1 MLSRAMSS
9 RALKRRSVRLFRH
22 PGLAAAVAAAV
33 IYAALGYALSGQ
45 PPATLPPALA
55 RLVALA
61 PHLIAVINATTL
73 IVLLR
78 GRSAIRAGRVAS
90 HRRLMLTAAVLISAF
105 LLLYVTRVALGGT
118 KAFPGPA
125 AVRVYLYLPLLAVHI
140 LLSIVS
146 VPLVVYN
153 LLVGLTRPVG
163 AIGVTAHPRVGRAAV
178 ALWSVSLAL
187 GIIVY
192 VMLNLLY

>member
-1 MLSRAMSS
+1 MSS
-9 RALKRRSVRLFRH
+9 PAAKRCADLLLRRQGIV
-22 PGLAAAVAAAV
+22 ATIIAAVVYAV
-33 IYAALGYALSGQ
+33 LGYALSGK
-45 PPATLPPALA
+45 PPSSLPPALA

-61 PHLIAVINATTL
+61 PHLIAVVNASAL
-73 IVLLR
+73 IVLLM
-78 GRSAIRAGRVAS
+78 GRAAIRAGRVAS
-90 HRRLMLTAAVLISAF
+90 HRRLMLAAAVLISAF
-105 LLLYVTRVALGGT
+105 LVLYVTRVALGGT

-163 AIGVTAHPRVGRAAV
+163 AIGATAHPRVGRAAV
-178 ALWSVSLAL
+178 GLWSVSLAL
-187 GIIVY
+187 GIVVY
-192 VMLNLLY
+192 LMLNLLY

>member
-1 MLSRAMSS
+1 M
-9 RALKRRSVRLFRH
+9 
-22 PGLAAAVAAAV
+22 AAAVYV
-33 IYAALGYALSGQ
+33 VLGYALSGR
-45 PPATLPPALA
+45 PPASLPPVLA

-61 PHLIAVINATTL
+61 PHLIAVINASAL

-78 GRSAIRAGRVAS
+78 GRTAIRAGRVAL

-105 LLLYVTRVALGGT
+105 LVLYVMRVALGGT
-118 KAFPGPA
+118 KAFPGPP
-125 AVRVYLYLPLLAVHI
+125 AVRLYLYLPLLAIHV
-140 LLSIVS
+140 LLSIAS

-153 LLVGLTRPVG
+153 LLIGLTRPVG
-163 AIGVTAHPRVGRAAV
+163 AIGATGHPRVGRAAV

-187 GIIVY
+187 GIVVY